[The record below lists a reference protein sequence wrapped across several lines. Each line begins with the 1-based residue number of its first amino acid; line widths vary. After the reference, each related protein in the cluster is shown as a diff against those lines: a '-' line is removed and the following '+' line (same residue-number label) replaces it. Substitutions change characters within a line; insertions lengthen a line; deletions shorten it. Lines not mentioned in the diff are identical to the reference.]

1 MALAADAAPPPA
13 TGPPIAI
20 AGRVLLK
27 AGRDGPVRG
36 GNPWIFSQAIARV
49 EPPALQAGEW
59 VEVRDAGGD
68 LLGLGYFNPATT
80 IAVRILA
87 FDAALAPGDV
97 IRERIRRALALRQRI
112 IQADTDCY
120 RLINGDGDGLSG
132 VVVDRYG
139 GVLVMQLMTAGAD
152 RMRAELVAAL
162 RQIVEPQSIVE
173 RSHGA
178 VRKQEGL
185 ADHAEVLAGAPPAET
200 LATEHGIR
208 LAIDLDRGQKTGA
221 FLDQRDNRATLRG
234 LARGARVLDA
244 YCYAGGFTL
253 AALAGGARQVVAVD
267 SSDRALAMARRNLE
281 LNFDRVGRAEPVR
294 TTSARNGRLASADAP
309 HDRRSGSADAGVAE
323 FVRSDSV
330 ERPSAERAEFVRADV
345 LRYLADLAPV
355 DRFDLIVL
363 DPPPLAR
370 SLKDA
375 PHAARLYTDL
385 NAFAMR
391 ALAPGGYLMTF
402 SCSIHFRG
410 EDFVRAVRIA
420 QTKSGRK
427 LRILARLGPSPD
439 HPTLLGHA
447 EGEYLTGLLL
457 ADLA

>member
-1 MALAADAAPPPA
+1 MALTAPPAPRALAAAPA
-13 TGPPIAI
+13 IAI
-20 AGRVLLK
+20 AGCIFLK
-27 AGRDGPVRG
+27 PGRDGPVRG

-49 EPPALQAGEW
+49 EPVALQAGDW

-68 LLGLGYFNPATT
+68 AVGLGYYNPATT
-80 IAVRILA
+80 IAVRMLS
-87 FDAALAPGDV
+87 FDTALAPAGL
-97 IRERIRRALALRQRI
+97 IRHRMRHALALRQR
-112 IQADTDCY
+112 AVCGDTDCY

-139 GVLVMQLMTAGAD
+139 GVLVVQLLTAGAD
-152 RMRAELVAAL
+152 RMRAEIVAAL
-162 RQIVEPQSIVE
+162 RETVAPQAIIE

-185 ADHAEVLAGAPPAET
+185 ADHAEVLAGVPPAET
-200 LATEHGIR
+200 IATEHGIR
-208 LAIDLDRGQKTGA
+208 LAIDFNHGQKTGA
-221 FLDQRDNRATLRG
+221 FLDQRDNRAIVRD

-253 AALAGGARQVVAVD
+253 AALAGDARAVVAVD

-281 LNFDRVGRAEPVR
+281 LNGHRA
-294 TTSARNGRLASADAP
+294 D
-309 HDRRSGSADAGVAE
+309 
-323 FVRSDSV
+323 
-330 ERPSAERAEFVRADV
+330 RAEFVRGDV
-345 LRYLADLAPV
+345 LRYLADLATS
-355 DRFDLIVL
+355 DRFDLIAL

-375 PHAARLYTDL
+375 AHAARLYTDL
-385 NAFAMR
+385 NALAMR

-420 QTKSGRK
+420 QTKSGRR
-427 LRILARLGPSPD
+427 LQMIARLGPGPD
-439 HPTLLGHA
+439 HPVLLGHA